1 MLQMLFLKSKSFD
14 ELVECGQCGVILRC
28 NKTFGGH
35 IFHFALVVLWVI
47 SVAECANAL
56 PRCPSSVFIS
66 GVCGWVGGLFI
77 QEHNQQCKISLE
89 FLQNKIIP
97 RYLIQIWW
105 PWDPSSASVAF
116 WASLLVIGK
125 LFLLR
130 WHWPRNHS
138 DPERWKKN
146 SAVWLVKGCFFYC
159 RCFPCG
165 RFCCFP
171 CSFLRWHCLHFLFG
185 LFSNQ

>member
-1 MLQMLFLKSKSFD
+1 MCELIAQALFFS
-14 ELVECGQCGVILRC
+14 IYLR
-28 NKTFGGH
+28 GM
-35 IFHFALVVLWVI
+35 WV
-47 SVAECANAL
+47 
-56 PRCPSSVFIS
+56 
-66 GVCGWVGGLFI
+66 GGGLFI

-116 WASLLVIGK
+116 RASLLVIGK

-130 WHWPRNHS
+130 WHWPRIHS
-138 DPERWKKN
+138 DPERWKET
-146 SAVWLVKGCFFYC
+146 VWLVKGFF
-159 RCFPCG
+159 FPCV

-171 CSFLRWHCLHFLFG
+171 CPFLRCHCLHFLFG
-185 LFSNQ
+185 CFQIYKKETMRLVEGRWYFRQGRATQEIYMKLHPEEWIWSQGKNRNSRHLQFILKHGKIN